1 MSKLYDERF
10 KEKIKAKI
18 LAGEFNEKQ
27 DLINYIHGL
36 SNDAVN
42 NPEIASKLESAG
54 VEVNSNDLAEIVKE
68 LLGEDNK

>member
-27 DLINYIHGL
+27 DLINYEMEIEEL
-36 SNDAVN
+36 S
-42 NPEIASKLESAG
+42 S
-54 VEVNSNDLAEIVKE
+54 
-68 LLGEDNK
+68 